1 VTCVNSSFTIVE
13 TGSAI
18 AVHNGTFANRELVV
32 LRQLPYTKIVA
43 SGATLEDVSLLKGL
57 LKAAAQRRI

>member
-13 TGSAI
+13 TGRVL
-18 AVHNGTFANRELVV
+18 AVHNGTFAARELVA
-32 LRQLPYTKIVA
+32 LCQLPYTEIVA
-43 SGATLEDVSLLKGL
+43 SGATLEDVSLLEDL